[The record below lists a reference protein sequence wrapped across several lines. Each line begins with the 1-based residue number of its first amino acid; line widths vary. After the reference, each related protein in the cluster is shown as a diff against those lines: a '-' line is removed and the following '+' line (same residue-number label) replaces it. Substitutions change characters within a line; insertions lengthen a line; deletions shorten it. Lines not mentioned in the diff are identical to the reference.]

1 MNKDLTVGKPSQ
13 VLWQFC
19 LPMFGSIIFQQLY
32 NIADSLVAGKFIGE
46 NALAAVGNSY
56 EITLIFIAFAFGCN
70 IGCSVIVSRYFG
82 AKDYDEMKTSVY
94 TSLIGSAVLCA
105 VLMLIGLV
113 GCHSLLELINT
124 PEEILADSS
133 LYLDIYVLG
142 LPFMFFYNIATGI
155 FSALGDSKTP
165 FYFLAVSS
173 LSNIGVDILFV
184 AGFKMGVAGVA
195 WATFLCQSVSCVLAV
210 TAVARRL
217 AGIPVAGKIPIFSGK
232 LLGSIAAIAVPS
244 ILQQS
249 FVSVGNII
257 IQSVVNS
264 FGASV
269 IAGFAA
275 ATKLNN
281 VLISSLTTLG
291 SGISN
296 YASQN
301 LGAGKNERVKAGFG
315 AGVRLLG
322 SICLCFTALYLLA
335 GRQLLMLFMN
345 SPTGE
350 AINTGLT
357 FLQTIAPFY
366 LLLAF
371 KLTSDGLMRGCGMM
385 GRFMATT
392 LSDLFLRV
400 VLAILFS
407 RWLGVNGIWLSWPVG
422 WFVGTV
428 LSVVFYRTSIYRQA
442 EEKTT
447 L

>member
-1 MNKDLTVGKPSQ
+1 MNKDLTVGSPSK

-19 LPMFGSIIFQQLY
+19 LPMFGSILFQQLY
-32 NIADSLVAGKFIGE
+32 NIADSLVAGKLIGE

-56 EITLIFIAFAFGCN
+56 EITLIFLAFSFGCN
-70 IGCSVIVSRYFG
+70 IGGSVIVSRYFG
-82 AKDYDEMKTSVY
+82 AKDYNTMKTAVS
-94 TSLIGSAVLCA
+94 TALIGTVVLCGALMA
-105 VLMLIGLV
+105 VGLL
-113 GCHSLLELINT
+113 GCRSLL
-124 PEEILADSS
+124 
-133 LYLDIYVLG
+133 
-142 LPFMFFYNIATGI
+142 
-155 FSALGDSKTP
+155 
-165 FYFLAVSS
+165 
-173 LSNIGVDILFV
+173 VDVLFV
-184 AGFKMGVAGVA
+184 AAFDMGVAGVA
-195 WATFLCQSVSCVLAV
+195 WATFLCQGVSCVLSLWV
-210 TAVARRL
+210 VARRVR
-217 AGIPVAGKIPIFSGK
+217 AVPSEGERVWFSWK
-232 LLGSIAAIAVPS
+232 MLGQIAVVAIPS

-400 VLAILFS
+400 VLAMLFS

-428 LSVVFYRTSIYRQA
+428 LSMVFYRTSIYRQA

>member
-1 MNKDLTVGKPSQ
+1 
-13 VLWQFC
+13 
-19 LPMFGSIIFQQLY
+19 
-32 NIADSLVAGKFIGE
+32 
-46 NALAAVGNSY
+46 
-56 EITLIFIAFAFGCN
+56 
-70 IGCSVIVSRYFG
+70 
-82 AKDYDEMKTSVY
+82 
-94 TSLIGSAVLCA
+94 
-105 VLMLIGLV
+105 
-113 GCHSLLELINT
+113 
-124 PEEILADSS
+124 
-133 LYLDIYVLG
+133 
-142 LPFMFFYNIATGI
+142 
-155 FSALGDSKTP
+155 
-165 FYFLAVSS
+165 
-173 LSNIGVDILFV
+173 
-184 AGFKMGVAGVA
+184 MGVAGVA
-195 WATFLCQSVSCVLAV
+195 WATILCQGVSCVLSLWV
-210 TAVARRL
+210 VARRVR
-217 AGIPVAGKIPIFSGK
+217 AVPSEGERVWFSWK
-232 LLGSIAAIAVPS
+232 MLGRIAVVAIPS

-301 LGAGKNERVKAGFG
+301 LGAGKNERVRAGFG

-322 SICLCFTALYLLA
+322 SICLCFMALYLLA

-407 RWLGVNGIWLSWPVG
+407 SWLGVNGIWLSWPVG

-428 LSVVFYRTSIYRQA
+428 LSMVFYRTSIYRQA

>member
-1 MNKDLTVGKPSQ
+1 MFTSKELKKLIIPLIFEQLLALSVGF
-13 VLWQFC
+13 VDTF
-19 LPMFGSIIFQQLY
+19 MVSIAGEAAVSGVALVD
-32 NIADSLVAGKFIGE
+32 NISNLLIQILS
-46 NALAAVGNSY
+46 ALATGGAVVCSQYLGSRNINMSKKSAGQ
-56 EITLIFIAFAFGCN
+56 LIFIMSTSSLLMVISLIGNHGIINFIFGKIEKDVFESASIYFYITAISYPFLGVYN
-70 IGCSVIVSRYFG
+70 AGAALFRSIGNSKIS
-82 AKDYDEMKTSVY
+82 MN
-94 TSLIGSAVLCA
+94 TSLI
-105 VLMLIGLV
+105 MNI
-113 GCHSLLELINT
+113 IN
-124 PEEILADSS
+124 ICGNAL
-133 LYLDIYVLG
+133 
-142 LPFMFFYNIATGI
+142 FI
-155 FSALGDSKTP
+155 FVFD
-165 FYFLAVSS
+165 
-173 LSNIGVDILFV
+173 
-184 AGFKMGVAGVA
+184 MGVAGVA
-195 WATFLCQSVSCVLAV
+195 WATFLCQGVSCVLSLWV
-210 TAVARRL
+210 VARRVR
-217 AGIPVAGKIPIFSGK
+217 AVPSEGERVWFSWK
-232 LLGSIAAIAVPS
+232 MLGQIAVVAIPS

-301 LGAGKNERVKAGFG
+301 LGAGKNERVRAGFG
-315 AGVRLLG
+315 AGAKLLG

-407 RWLGVNGIWLSWPVG
+407 SWLGVNGIWLSWPVG

-428 LSVVFYRTSIYRQA
+428 LSMVFYRTSIYRQA